1 LSRVKQQVK
10 EKIKKLSPRQ
20 IIIILFFL
28 ACITI
33 FLLILVE
40 MVIEKENSL
49 DILVFNKLRFIT
61 SPAVTKFM
69 LFITFFGSFN
79 FLLPAYIAVIIF
91 DLYIK
96 DKKLFL
102 YIMLIGL
109 TSTGLLYLIKFL
121 VKRLRPSDPLL
132 HAVNGFSFPSGHSFC
147 SFTFFGLLIYIVW
160 KDTKLKKPLKW
171 VVTCILFLFAFT
183 IALSRVYL
191 HVHYASDV
199 LAGFCLSVI
208 WLIFSYWV
216 IQTIT
221 KRQLSRIT
229 IPDLAKLETIIS
241 RDKE

>member
-1 LSRVKQQVK
+1 MNNINQAVK
-10 EKIKKLSPRQ
+10 EKIKKLSLRQ
-20 IIIILFFL
+20 AIIILFFL
-28 ACITI
+28 ACITV

-61 SPAVTKFM
+61 SPAMTKFM
-69 LFITFFGSFN
+69 LVITFFGSFN

-102 YIMLIGL
+102 YIILIGV
-109 TSTGLLYLIKFL
+109 TSTGLMFLIKFL
-121 VKRLRPSDPLL
+121 VKRLRPADPLL

-147 SFTFFGLLIYIVW
+147 SFTFFGILIYIVW
-160 KDTKLKKPLKW
+160 KDTKMKKSLKW
-171 VVTCILFLFAFT
+171 IVTCILFLFAFT

-208 WLIFSYWV
+208 WLTFCYWV
-216 IQTIT
+216 IKTISQG
-221 KRQLSRIT
+221 QLNRIKL
-229 IPDLAKLETIIS
+229 PQLAKA
-241 RDKE
+241 

>member
-1 LSRVKQQVK
+1 LSSIKQLVN
-10 EKIKKLSPRQ
+10 EKIKKLSLKQ
-20 IIIILFFL
+20 IIIILFFM
-28 ACITI
+28 ACITV

-61 SPAVTKFM
+61 SPTVTKFM

-147 SFTFFGLLIYIVW
+147 SFTFFGILIYIVW
-160 KDTKLKKPLKW
+160 KDTKWKSSIKW
-171 VVTCILFLFAFT
+171 IATFILFLFAFT

-199 LAGFCLSVI
+199 FAGFCLSVI
-208 WLIFSYWV
+208 WLTFCYWV
-216 IQTIT
+216 IKTISQ
-221 KRQLSRIT
+221 RQLKRIKL
-229 IPDLAKLETIIS
+229 PQLAKA
-241 RDKE
+241 

>member
-1 LSRVKQQVK
+1 LNGIKQQL
-10 EKIKKLSPRQ
+10 EQKIKKLSLKT
-20 IIIILFFL
+20 IILLLFFF
-28 ACITI
+28 ACIAV

-49 DILVFNKLRFIT
+49 DVLVFNSLRHIT
-61 SPAVTKFM
+61 SPPVTRFM

-79 FLLPAYIAVIIF
+79 FLLPAYVVIIIF
-91 DLYIK
+91 DLYIR

-102 YIMLIGL
+102 YIILIAV
-109 TSTGLLYLIKFL
+109 TSTGLLFFIKFL

-160 KDTKLKKPLKW
+160 KDTKLNKLWKW
-171 VVTCILFLFAFT
+171 LLTCILFLIAFT

-199 LAGFCLSVI
+199 VAGFCLSVV
-208 WLIFSYWV
+208 WLTFSYWV
-216 IQTIT
+216 IQAINR
-221 KRQLSRIT
+221 RQLSRVP
-229 IPDLAKLETIIS
+229 IPDLAKA
-241 RDKE
+241 

>member
-1 LSRVKQQVK
+1 MSSIKQLVN
-10 EKIKKLSPRQ
+10 EKIKKLSLRQ

-28 ACITI
+28 ACITV

-79 FLLPAYIAVIIF
+79 FLLPAYIVLIVF

-102 YIMLIGL
+102 YIILIGV
-109 TSTGLLYLIKFL
+109 TSTGLMFLIKFL

-147 SFTFFGLLIYIVW
+147 SFTFFGILIYIVW
-160 KDTKLKKPLKW
+160 KDTKLNKGMKW
-171 VVTCILFLFAFT
+171 ILTCVLFLTAFT

-208 WLIFSYWV
+208 WLTFCYW
-216 IQTIT
+216 IIKTISQ
-221 KRQLSRIT
+221 RQLGRIKL
-229 IPDLAKLETIIS
+229 PELAKA
-241 RDKE
+241 

>member
-1 LSRVKQQVK
+1 MNKAIQYLQRR
-10 EKIKKLSPRQ
+10 IIKLSPKK
-20 IIIILFFL
+20 IIILLFFL
-28 ACITI
+28 ACVTI

-49 DILVFNKLRFIT
+49 DILVFDKLRLIT
-61 SPAVTKFM
+61 SPALTKFM

-79 FLLPAYIAVIIF
+79 FLLPGYLAAIIF
-91 DLYIK
+91 DLYIR

-102 YIMLIGL
+102 YIILIGI

-160 KDTKLKKPLKW
+160 KDTKLKKSYKW
-171 VVTCILFLFAFT
+171 IVTGMLFLFAFT

-208 WLIFSYWV
+208 WLTFSYWV

-221 KRQLSRIT
+221 NRQLSRIT
-229 IPDLAKLETIIS
+229 IPDLAKV
-241 RDKE
+241 

>member
-1 LSRVKQQVK
+1 LNSLKQQIQQ
-10 EKIKKLSPRQ
+10 KIKGLSLKQ

-49 DILVFNKLRFIT
+49 DDLVFSKLRLIT
-61 SPAVTKFM
+61 SPALTRFM

-79 FLLPAYIAVIIF
+79 FLLPAYLAVIIF

-102 YIMLIGL
+102 YILLIGL
-109 TSTGLLYLIKFL
+109 SSTGLLYLIKFL

-147 SFTFFGLLIYIVW
+147 SFTFFGILIYIVW
-160 KDTKLKKPLKW
+160 KDTKMKKSSKW
-171 VVTCILFLFAFT
+171 IVTCLLFLFAFT

-199 LAGFCLSVI
+199 LAGFCLSII
-208 WLIFSYWV
+208 WLMTCYWV
-216 IQTIT
+216 IQAISQ
-221 KRQLSRIT
+221 RQLRRIKM
-229 IPDLAKLETIIS
+229 PELVKV
-241 RDKE
+241 